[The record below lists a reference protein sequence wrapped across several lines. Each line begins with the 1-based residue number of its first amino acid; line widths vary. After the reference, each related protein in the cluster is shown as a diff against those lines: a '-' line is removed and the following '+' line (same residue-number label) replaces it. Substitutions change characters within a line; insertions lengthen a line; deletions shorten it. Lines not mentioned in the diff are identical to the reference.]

1 MKRQSHAY
9 VSVLSVLSAGRRLP
23 GYSSEVPG
31 PVDDQFRLR
40 RLRNQRQLSPSG
52 RRRWQ
57 LGRVSEPHRGDQ
69 VPSRRH
75 RRWSSRQLHRLGGL
89 ASHAWAGVIAALVAL
104 AWVLDG
110 ALTGFPSYW
119 PAILQSVTAV
129 VTVVMLFV
137 IQHLQARDR
146 TVMQRKLD
154 EILLRCPT
162 PTTG

>member
-1 MKRQSHAY
+1 MPQA
-9 VSVLSVLSAGRRLP
+9 
-23 GYSSEVPG
+23 
-31 PVDDQFRLR
+31 VDDQFRLR
-40 RLRNQRQLSPSG
+40 RLRIQRRLTPSG

-57 LGRVSEPHRGDQ
+57 LGPVSGPDTGDQ
-69 VPSRRH
+69 VPGRPH

-104 AWVLDG
+104 GWILDG
-110 ALTGFPSYW
+110 AFTGFPSYW
-119 PAILQSVTAV
+119 LAVLQSVTAV

-154 EILLRCPT
+154 EIPGRCPR